1 MNGPLHSVPGAPDTP
16 ALQVETLLR
25 SVTSDPCTS
34 AADMVRL
41 QTRPLEAL
49 VSVEAAPE
57 EAAAA
62 FFAQRRGGGLPDE
75 GWVRLQWYGE
85 DLTEPELWESVGF
98 HWSELVG
105 ALAVALNA
113 SEDAFGQCIPLIEED
128 GLSRVRLEVTGGGV
142 VATGLGPRRLFGAP
156 ADVLSPLLAG
166 ARRWLTFCR
175 DELGLRPTPPLS
187 VLDELDG
194 LLARHLQRTGHV
206 GPARRPSSSAS
217 PSA

>member
-1 MNGPLHSVPGAPDTP
+1 MNGPVDSVPGAPDTP

-25 SVTSDPCTS
+25 SVTSDSCTA
-34 AADMVRL
+34 AADMARL

-49 VSVEAAPE
+49 VSVEQAPE
-57 EAAAA
+57 DAAAA

-113 SEDAFGQCIPLIEED
+113 SKEALGQCLELVEED
-128 GLSRVRLEVTGGGV
+128 GRPRVRLDITDGGV
-142 VATGLGPRRLFGAP
+142 VATGLGPRRLFGTP
-156 ADVLSPLLAG
+156 QEVVSPLLAG
-166 ARRWLTFCR
+166 ARRWLSFCR
-175 DELGLRPTPPLS
+175 DELGLRPAPALS

-194 LLARHLQRTGHV
+194 LLARHVERIGRD
-206 GPARRPSSSAS
+206 PR
-217 PSA
+217 